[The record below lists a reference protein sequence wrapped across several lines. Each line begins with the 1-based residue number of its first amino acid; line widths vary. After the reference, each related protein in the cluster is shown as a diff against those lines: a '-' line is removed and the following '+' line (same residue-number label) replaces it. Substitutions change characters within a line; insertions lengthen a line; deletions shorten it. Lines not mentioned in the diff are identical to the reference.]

1 MNRKITG
8 LLLAISIGI
17 SAQVFAQ
24 DETDALR
31 YSRTTPGGTARAQ
44 AIGGTMGSLGGD
56 YSAAHVNPAGLGFFR
71 TNEFVISPGYY
82 FINSSATYRGS
93 TTPDESRSGMQL
105 PNIGVVFGMPTATNS
120 AWKNFSVS
128 LGYNRVA
135 NFNNKQ
141 FTKANNNEHSLTER
155 WLEDLA
161 FNNIPYDRAGKDFP
175 LGASLAFNTFLV
187 DTALNNGAPNGYKTR
202 VNPRTGILQQDRLEE
217 KGGTDEFAIGFA
229 GNYTD
234 RLYIGGSI
242 NISSIHYESH
252 REYAEDDISGNN
264 SNQFDFFELITDRKT
279 DGLGVNV
286 KLGAIYAATSNLRI
300 GAAFHTPTWYNMKD
314 VSSAGLLVNT
324 ENFNS
329 PVTGKNENY
338 QTTGDVIGDDGP
350 VEFEYSYRTPLK
362 ALGSVS
368 YIFGTNPD
376 ISKQHGFVTA
386 DVEYVN
392 YATAKYKYKGA
403 YAQQGKDMNTSISNL
418 YKSTVNVRIG
428 GELKFTTLAVRGGFA
443 YYGDPYQN
451 SSVDASIK
459 KISGGVGYRN
469 RGFFADLTYVHTL
482 ANDEYFPYFL
492 AQDDG
497 MPVKPAAIDRSG
509 GAVVATIGFKF

>member
-1 MNRKITG
+1 MNKKITG
-8 LLLAISIGI
+8 LLLAVSIGI

-44 AIGGTMGSLGGD
+44 AIGGAMGSLGGD

-71 TNEFVISPGYY
+71 TNEFVITPGFY
-82 FINSSATYRGS
+82 FVNSSGTYRGT

-105 PNIGVVFGMPTATNS
+105 PNLGVVFGMPSSNNS
-120 AWKNFSVS
+120 AWKNFSLS
-128 LGYNRVA
+128 LGYNRLA

-141 FTKANNNEHSLTER
+141 YIKGNNNEHSLTER

-161 FNNIPYDRAGKDFP
+161 FNNIPYDQAGSVYP
-175 LGASLAFNTFLV
+175 LGSSLAFNTFLV
-187 DTALNNGAPNGYKTR
+187 DTALSNGNPNGYKSR

-217 KGGTDEFAIGFA
+217 KGGIDEFAIGFA
-229 GNYTD
+229 GNYLN
-234 RLYIGGSI
+234 RLYLGGSI
-242 NISSIHYESH
+242 NISTLHYESH

-264 SNQFDFFELITDRKT
+264 SNEFDFFELITDRKT

-286 KLGAIYAATSNLRI
+286 KLGAIYAATDNIRI

-314 VSSAGLLVNT
+314 ISSSSLLVNT
-324 ENFNS
+324 ENFVS

-338 QTTGDVIGDDGP
+338 QTTSDITDGYP

-362 ALGSVS
+362 ALGSFS

-376 ISKQHGFVTA
+376 VKKQHGFITA
-386 DVEYVN
+386 DVEYVD
-392 YATAKYKYKGA
+392 YASSKYKFKGEF
-403 YAQQGKDMNTSISNL
+403 AQNGRDLNTSISNL
-418 YKSTVNVRIG
+418 YKSAVNVRVG
-428 GELKFTTLAVRGGFA
+428 GELKLTTFAIRGGFA
-443 YYGDPYQN
+443 YYGDPYKS

-469 RGFFADLTYVHTL
+469 RGFFADLTYIHTL
-482 ANDEYFPYFL
+482 ANDEYYPYFL
-492 AQDDG
+492 AQNDG
-497 MPVKPAAIDRSG
+497 MPVKPATIDRSG
-509 GAVVATIGFKF
+509 GMVVATVGFKF